1 MTSVDQVATYIS
13 PLKNVI
19 INDEYIDMQFVAEK
33 YNTVSFRSPVN
44 DLIQVNITGAIDY
57 PGLYTLKSN
66 TTVEDLYKLVGDFK
80 NEAFL
85 EGIILTRENIR
96 SRQMKAIEKSKNDLN
111 QALLT
116 SSLLEKEV
124 AIQI

>member
-1 MTSVDQVATYIS
+1 MQ
-13 PLKNVI
+13 KNI
-19 INDEYIDMQFVAEK
+19 
-33 YNTVSFRSPVN
+33 TLFRSPVN

-80 NEAFL
+80 NEAFRRC
-85 EGIILTRENIR
+85 IILTRENIR

-111 QALLT
+111 LVLLT
-116 SSLLEKEV
+116 FHF
-124 AIQI
+124 

>member
-1 MTSVDQVATYIS
+1 MPVIGNYKVKSFVDLLGLDMTSVDQVATYIS

-80 NEAFL
+80 NELF
-85 EGIILTRENIR
+85 
-96 SRQMKAIEKSKNDLN
+96 
-111 QALLT
+111 
-116 SSLLEKEV
+116 
-124 AIQI
+124 